1 MRIDES
7 DNIIFRGVRST
18 MERIQLAFSKLF
30 YVIN

>member
-18 MERIQLAFSKLF
+18 IEKIQLAFSMKIIIF
-30 YVIN
+30 